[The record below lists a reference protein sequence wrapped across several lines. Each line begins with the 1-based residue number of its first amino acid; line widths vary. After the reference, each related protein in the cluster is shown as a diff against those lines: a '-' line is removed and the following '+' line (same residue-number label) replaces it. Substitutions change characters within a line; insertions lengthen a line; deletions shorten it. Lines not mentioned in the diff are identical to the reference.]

1 MQVKGDE
8 GMMFTAFIESITA
21 AASVG
26 MGCGACCGS
35 GISTALYG
43 YLTTHMKNMKQSLV
57 GFIDFFL
64 GKFIAVT
71 ALCCIASVVGSNIID
86 ENGCILGVKA
96 ALIADSVMLV
106 MGIWLLI
113 GWIREFGGHKSCK
126 SCNGCKSDKSKSQEY
141 KKSNHAAL
149 IGMGISYGASP
160 CAPLIL
166 MTGYA
171 ASLPLGYAA
180 LLGAVFAAASTI
192 SPMLFMLFISGIL
205 AGKMYKEIPQYLKW
219 FRLACYILLTGI
231 FAVSLLREAGIL

>member
-1 MQVKGDE
+1 MV
-8 GMMFTAFIESITA
+8 FTAFMESVTA

-26 MGCGACCGS
+26 MGCGTCCGS

-43 YLTTHMKNMKQSLV
+43 YLTTHMKNMKQSLI
-57 GFIDFFL
+57 GFVDFFL
-64 GKFIAVT
+64 GKFIAVIS
-71 ALCCIASVVGSNIID
+71 LCCIASVAGSNIID
-86 ENGCILGVKA
+86 ENGCIFGIKT
-96 ALIADSVMLV
+96 ALIADTAMLI

-113 GWIREFGGHKSCK
+113 GWIREFHGHKSCK

-205 AGKMYKEIPQYLKW
+205 AGKMYQEIPQYLKW
-219 FRLACYILLTGI
+219 FRLACYIMLIILFT
-231 FAVSLLREAGIL
+231 VSLLKEVSIL

>member
-1 MQVKGDE
+1 MRVRE
-8 GMMFTAFIESITA
+8 GEKMGFTAFLESLTA

-26 MGCGACCGS
+26 MGCGTCCGS

-43 YLTTHMKNMKQSLV
+43 YLTTHMKNIKQSFI
-57 GFIDFFL
+57 GFFDFFL
-64 GKFIAVT
+64 GKFIAVI
-71 ALCCIASVVGSNIID
+71 ALCMAASLVGSNIID
-86 ENGCILGVKA
+86 ENGCIFGVKT
-96 ALIADSVMLV
+96 ALIADTVMLI

-113 GWIREFGGHKSCK
+113 GWIREFRGHKNCK
-126 SCNGCKSDKSKSQEY
+126 SCNGCKSDRSKEY

-180 LLGAVFAAASTI
+180 LLGTVFAIASTI
-192 SPMLFMLFISGIL
+192 SPMLFMLFISGVL
-205 AGKMYKEIPQYLKW
+205 AGKMYKEIPQYLTW
-219 FRLACYILLTGI
+219 FRLACYIMLIVL
-231 FAVSLLREAGIL
+231 FSFSLLKEVNIL

>member
-1 MQVKGDE
+1 MV
-8 GMMFTAFIESITA
+8 FTALIESITA

-26 MGCGACCGS
+26 MGCGTCCGS

-43 YLTTHMKNMKQSLV
+43 YLTTHMKNMKQSLI
-57 GFIDFFL
+57 GFMDFFL
-64 GKFIAVT
+64 GKFIAVIS
-71 ALCCIASVVGSNIID
+71 LCCMASIVGSNIID
-86 ENGCILGVKA
+86 ENGCIFGIKT
-96 ALIADSVMLV
+96 ALIADTAMLF

-113 GWIREFGGHKSCK
+113 GWIREFHGKSCK
-126 SCNGCKSDKSKSQEY
+126 SCNGCKSDSHKTHEY

-166 MTGYA
+166 ITGYA

-219 FRLACYILLTGI
+219 FRLACYILLISI
-231 FAVSLLREAGIL
+231 FAFGLLKEVGIL

>member
-1 MQVKGDE
+1 MV
-8 GMMFTAFIESITA
+8 FTVFTESLTA

-26 MGCGACCGS
+26 IGCGTCCGS

-43 YLTTHMKNMKQSLV
+43 YLTTHMKSMKQSLI
-57 GFIDFFL
+57 GFFDFFF
-64 GKFIAVT
+64 GKFIAVIT
-71 ALCCIASVVGSNIID
+71 LCCIASVVGSNIID
-86 ENGCILGVKA
+86 ENGCVFGIKTG
-96 ALIADSVMLV
+96 LIADSVMLA

-113 GWIREFGGHKSCK
+113 GWIREQKGHK
-126 SCNGCKSDKSKSQEY
+126 GCKTCKGCKGDNTKKSEY

-180 LLGAVFAAASTI
+180 LSGAVFAIASTI

-205 AGKMYKEIPQYLKW
+205 AGKMYKEIPHYLKW
-219 FRLACYILLTGI
+219 FRLGCYILLI
-231 FAVSLLREAGIL
+231 VLFSVSLLREANIL

>member
-1 MQVKGDE
+1 MVLTV
-8 GMMFTAFIESITA
+8 FTESLTA

-26 MGCGACCGS
+26 MGCGTCCGS

-43 YLTTHMKNMKQSLV
+43 YLTTHMKNIKQSLR
-57 GFIDFFL
+57 GFFDFFL
-64 GKFIAVT
+64 GKFIAVIT
-71 ALCCIASVVGSNIID
+71 LCSIASVVGSNIID
-86 ENGCILGVKA
+86 DNGCVFGIRTG
-96 ALIADSVMLV
+96 LIADSVMLI
-106 MGIWLLI
+106 MGIWLLVE
-113 GWIREFGGHKSCK
+113 WIRENNGHKSCK
-126 SCNGCKSDKSKSQEY
+126 SCNGCKDDNSNKRDN

-180 LLGAVFAAASTI
+180 ISGAVFAIASTI

-219 FRLACYILLTGI
+219 FRLGCYILLI
-231 FAVSLLREAGIL
+231 VLFSVSLLREVNIL

>member
-1 MQVKGDE
+1 MVLSV
-8 GMMFTAFIESITA
+8 FTESLTA

-26 MGCGACCGS
+26 MGCGTCCGS

-43 YLTTHMKNMKQSLV
+43 YLTTHMKNMKQSFI
-57 GFIDFFL
+57 GFFDFFL
-64 GKFIAVT
+64 GKLIAVIG
-71 ALCCIASVVGSNIID
+71 LCCVASIVGSNIID
-86 ENGCILGVKA
+86 DIGCVFGIRTG
-96 ALIADSVMLV
+96 LIADSVMLM

-113 GWIREFGGHKSCK
+113 GWIREQKGHK
-126 SCNGCKSDKSKSQEY
+126 GCKGCKDDKARKTEY

-180 LLGAVFAAASTI
+180 LSGTVFAIASTI
-192 SPMLFMLFISGIL
+192 SPMLFMLFISGVL
-205 AGKMYKEIPQYLKW
+205 AGKMYKEIPNYLKW
-219 FRLACYILLTGI
+219 FRLVCYILLI
-231 FAVSLLREAGIL
+231 VLFSVSLLREVNTL

>member
-1 MQVKGDE
+1 MVLSV
-8 GMMFTAFIESITA
+8 FTESLTA

-26 MGCGACCGS
+26 MGCGTCCGS

-43 YLTTHMKNMKQSLV
+43 YLTTHMKNMKQS
-57 GFIDFFL
+57 FL
-64 GKFIAVT
+64 GFCEFFFGKFLAVIT
-71 ALCCIASVVGSNIID
+71 LCCAASIVGSNIID
-86 ENGCILGVKA
+86 DNDCVFGIKTG
-96 ALIADSVMLV
+96 LIADSVMLV

-113 GWIREFGGHKSCK
+113 DWIREYRGNKSCK
-126 SCNGCKSDKSKSQEY
+126 TCKGCKDDKSKKPEY

-180 LLGAVFAAASTI
+180 ISGAVFAIASTI

-205 AGKMYKEIPQYLKW
+205 AGKMYKEIPNYLKW
-219 FRLACYILLTGI
+219 FRLGCYILLI
-231 FAVSLLREAGIL
+231 VLFSVSLLREALNS

>member
-1 MQVKGDE
+1 MGIALL
-8 GMMFTAFIESITA
+8 FESLTA

-26 MGCGACCGS
+26 MGCGTCCGS

-43 YLTTHMKNMKQSLV
+43 YLTTHMKNMKQSLM

-64 GKFIAVT
+64 GKFIAVIS
-71 ALCCIASVVGSNIID
+71 LCCIASIVGSNIID
-86 ENGCILGVKA
+86 ENGCIFGIKT
-96 ALIADSVMLV
+96 ALIADTVMLL
-106 MGIWLLI
+106 MGIWLFI
-113 GWIREFGGHKSCK
+113 GWIREFHGHKSCEHCK
-126 SCNGCKSDKSKSQEY
+126 GCKSDKSKSQEY

-166 MTGYA
+166 ITGYA
-171 ASLPLGYAA
+171 AALPLGYAA

-192 SPMLFMLFISGIL
+192 SPMLFMLFLSGIL

-219 FRLACYILLTGI
+219 FRLACYILLIGI
-231 FAVSLLREAGIL
+231 FTFGLLGEVGIL

>member
-1 MQVKGDE
+1 MVFSV
-8 GMMFTAFIESITA
+8 FTESLTA

-26 MGCGACCGS
+26 MGCGTCCGS

-43 YLTTHMKNMKQSLV
+43 YLTTHMKNMKQS
-57 GFIDFFL
+57 FL
-64 GKFIAVT
+64 GFCEFFFGKFLSVIT
-71 ALCCIASVVGSNIID
+71 LCCIASVVGSNIID
-86 ENGCILGVKA
+86 DNGGVLGVKTG
-96 ALIADSVMLV
+96 LIADSVMLL

-113 GWIREFGGHKSCK
+113 GWIREYKGHKSCK
-126 SCNGCKSDKSKSQEY
+126 TCKGCKDDGKKKTEY

-180 LLGAVFAAASTI
+180 LSGAVFAIASTI

-205 AGKMYKEIPQYLKW
+205 AGKMYKEIPNYLKW
-219 FRLACYILLTGI
+219 FRLGCYILLI
-231 FAVSLLREAGIL
+231 VLFSVSLLREVNIL

>member
-1 MQVKGDE
+1 MV
-8 GMMFTAFIESITA
+8 FTIFTESLTA

-26 MGCGACCGS
+26 MGCGTCCGS

-43 YLTTHMKNMKQSLV
+43 YLTTHMKNMKQSLI
-57 GFIDFFL
+57 GFFDFFF
-64 GKFIAVT
+64 GKFLAVIT
-71 ALCCIASVVGSNIID
+71 LCCAASIVGSNIID
-86 ENGCILGVKA
+86 DNGCVFGIKTG
-96 ALIADSVMLV
+96 LIADSVMLI

-113 GWIREFGGHKSCK
+113 GWIREQMGHKSCK
-126 SCNGCKSDKSKSQEY
+126 SCKGCKDDGHKKTGY

-180 LLGAVFAAASTI
+180 LSGAVFAIASTI

-205 AGKMYKEIPQYLKW
+205 AGKMYKEIPNYLKW
-219 FRLACYILLTGI
+219 FRLGCYILLI
-231 FAVSLLREAGIL
+231 VLFSVSLLREVNIL

>member
-1 MQVKGDE
+1 MV
-8 GMMFTAFIESITA
+8 FTAFIESVTA

-26 MGCGACCGS
+26 MGCGTCCGS

-43 YLTTHMKNMKQSLV
+43 YLTTHMKNMKQSLM

-64 GKFIAVT
+64 GKFIEVIS
-71 ALCCIASVVGSNIID
+71 LCCIASIVGSNIID
-86 ENGCILGVKA
+86 ENGCIFGIKT
-96 ALIADSVMLV
+96 ALIADTVMLL
-106 MGIWLLI
+106 MGIWLFI
-113 GWIREFGGHKSCK
+113 GWIREFHGHKSCEHCK
-126 SCNGCKSDKSKSQEY
+126 GCKSDKSKSQEY

-166 MTGYA
+166 ITGYA
-171 ASLPLGYAA
+171 AALPLGYAA

-192 SPMLFMLFISGIL
+192 SPMLFMLFLSGIL

-219 FRLACYILLTGI
+219 FRLACYIMLIGI
-231 FAVSLLREAGIL
+231 FAFGLLGEVGML

>member
-1 MQVKGDE
+1 MVLTV
-8 GMMFTAFIESITA
+8 FTESLTA

-26 MGCGACCGS
+26 MGCGTCCGS

-43 YLTTHMKNMKQSLV
+43 YLTTHMKNIKQSFI
-57 GFIDFFL
+57 GFFDFFL
-64 GKFIAVT
+64 GKFIAVI
-71 ALCCIASVVGSNIID
+71 ALCCTASVVGSNIID
-86 ENGCILGVKA
+86 ENGCAFGIKTG
-96 ALIADSVMLV
+96 LIADSAMLI

-113 GWIREFGGHKSCK
+113 GWIREQKGHKSCK
-126 SCNGCKSDKSKSQEY
+126 TCKGCKDDNSKKSEY

-171 ASLPLGYAA
+171 ASLPIGYSA
-180 LLGAVFAAASTI
+180 LSGAVFATASTI

-205 AGKMYKEIPQYLKW
+205 AGKMYKEIPHYLKW
-219 FRLACYILLTGI
+219 FRLGCYILLIVLFT
-231 FAVSLLREAGIL
+231 VSLLREVNIL

>member
-1 MQVKGDE
+1 MVLTV
-8 GMMFTAFIESITA
+8 FTESLTA

-26 MGCGACCGS
+26 MGCGTCCGS

-43 YLTTHMKNMKQSLV
+43 YLTTHMKNMKQSLL
-57 GFIDFFL
+57 GFCEFFL
-64 GKFIAVT
+64 GKFLAVIT
-71 ALCCIASVVGSNIID
+71 LCCIASVLGSNIID
-86 ENGCILGVKA
+86 ESGCVFGIKTG
-96 ALIADSVMLV
+96 LIADSVMLL

-113 GWIREFGGHKSCK
+113 GWIREYMGHKNCKSCK
-126 SCNGCKSDKSKSQEY
+126 GCKDDKSKKTEY

-180 LLGAVFAAASTI
+180 ISGAVFAIASTI

-205 AGKMYKEIPQYLKW
+205 AGKMYKEIPNYLKW
-219 FRLACYILLTGI
+219 FRLGCYILLI
-231 FAVSLLREAGIL
+231 VLFSVSLLREVNIL

>member
-1 MQVKGDE
+1 MV
-8 GMMFTAFIESITA
+8 FTVFTESLTA

-26 MGCGACCGS
+26 MGCGTCCGS

-43 YLTTHMKNMKQSLV
+43 YLTTHMKNMKQSLI
-57 GFIDFFL
+57 GFFDFFL
-64 GKFIAVT
+64 GKFISVIT
-71 ALCCIASVVGSNIID
+71 LCCIASVVGSNIID
-86 ENGCILGVKA
+86 ENGYVFGIKA
-96 ALIADSVMLV
+96 GLISDSVMLL

-113 GWIREFGGHKSCK
+113 GWIREQKGHKSCK
-126 SCNGCKSDKSKSQEY
+126 TCNGCKDDNTKKSGY

-180 LLGAVFAAASTI
+180 ISGAVFAIASTI

-205 AGKMYKEIPQYLKW
+205 AGKMYKEIPHYLKW
-219 FRLACYILLTGI
+219 FRLGCYILLI
-231 FAVSLLREAGIL
+231 VLFSVSLLREVNIL